1 MLLKPT
7 HMKSIQLLLKYG
19 VLPIFI
25 FSMLSFSAIGQS
37 FKWAK
42 QGSSEGFEYGNAI
55 VADDSGNVYVTGQ
68 LEFSANF
75 DGVILNSNGKHD
87 IMIAKYATD
96 GTMKW
101 VHHAGGLGGDVGWGI
116 GLDRQR
122 NIYYTGEFELTAGF
136 EAGDSLTSSGSNDIY
151 LSKYTNDGQFIWA
164 KNFGGSGDDKGKAI
178 AVDENGNSYITG
190 YFSSTGQ
197 FGSVNLV
204 SSNSSNDI
212 FIVKVNSAGTVV
224 WAKKA
229 GGTKEDRGRGIVLDG
244 TGNLFITGTI
254 TQSATF
260 NTTNVSVAGNNS
272 LFVAKYDTNG
282 VFQWVRASGGCCDTT
297 RGNAI
302 SVDNSGNVYIAG
314 YFMANTT
321 IGGNSLTSLG
331 AADIFVTKYD
341 SNGNNLWVRQAG
353 GPYEDMANSCAYD
366 KIKDQ
371 LYVTGQIDDHGNFGS
386 IYVGAAGNRD
396 VFVASYDPNGNEIF
410 ARPGGGNQ
418 RDVGQSITYDTLG
431 NIYCA
436 GFFNDTA
443 TFGPSTLTGYPLADF
458 YVAKMAPP
466 LASQP
471 TANATSI
478 SASMVNCSSIQLNF
492 TSGDGARRIVIA
504 KAASTVNSLPVDG
517 IIYSASSTFGQGTDV
532 GSGNFVVYDGTGNSI
547 LLDGITSGIRYYFAV
562 FEYNGVGYA
571 SNYLLPGYPTT
582 NFLATNFMVNASS
595 PQTNLCLGSSTS
607 LTATT
612 ALSYLWSPSTGLS
625 STVDSTVTANP
636 SSTTTYTVTATNSGG
651 CTATSSITINVNPIP
666 IVTFTSPSP
675 VCENSSPITLT
686 NGSPA
691 GGIYSGA
698 GVTGNQFDPVVIG
711 PGNFTLNYLYTDANN
726 CSNNASAS
734 IIVNAKPTVTIGTF
748 SNVCSSATN
757 VNLTS
762 GSPSGGTY
770 SGNGVTGN
778 RFNPSVAG
786 AGTQTI
792 YYTYSA
798 ANGCSNTASA
808 TILVNPNPVVS
819 QTSFNPTCINS
830 SPITLSGGSPVG
842 GTYSGTQVVNGVF
855 NPQTAG
861 LGTFLI
867 TYSYTNGNGC
877 LSSASSNITVNPL
890 PTISVSPI
898 TPICAGAASFLLT
911 SGSPSGGNYSGSGIT
926 NNYFDPAV
934 VGSGTTSYTY
944 SYSNGC
950 SASASGTITV
960 KQVPIVSLSTF
971 SSICENS
978 SSITLTGGSP
988 SGGTYSGSGVTGNL
1002 FNPSLSG
1009 SGNIPITYSYTSAN
1023 GCSNTAQS
1031 VITVNATPSVSIAPL
1046 NSVCANTNSFLLT
1059 GGLPVGG
1066 NYTGTGVSANMF
1078 NASVGGAGT
1087 YTITYT
1093 FTSSQGCTNTANT
1106 SQVVNAIPSVT
1117 FTPINPICDNSATIN
1132 LTGGNPAG
1140 GTYSGNGVSGTTF
1153 DPTVTGVGNT
1163 TIIYSYTSSAGC
1175 SNNASTLL
1183 TVNPSPVVTLS
1194 AVGPFCSNSGNQTL
1208 NNGLPLGGTYTGT
1221 GISGTVFST
1230 ATAGT
1235 FVESYMYVS
1244 GNGCSSTAHFPIVV
1258 NATPIVTLNNFNSI
1272 CINAAPIIL
1281 TGGQPVGGVYG
1292 GTGVSAGNFDP
1303 SIGVGLHVINYSFTN
1318 SSGCTSSTTSNILVN
1333 PTPVV
1338 NLGADSLICS
1348 SASVVLNVGN
1358 GYSSVSW
1365 SNGSTSN
1372 SITVDSSGIGIGN
1385 KSVVVTVSNNAGCLA
1400 KDTIVITFDLCNGI
1414 MNHPTIL
1421 GVYLYPNPFDG
1432 SFHILCEHPIDYKIF
1447 DVSGRLVESHK
1458 GIEGNF
1464 QAGERL
1470 APGTYFIE
1478 VTKGEAIKTFQII
1491 KAIGN

>member
-1 MLLKPT
+1 
-7 HMKSIQLLLKYG
+7 MKSIKLLLKYG

-25 FSMLSFSAIGQS
+25 FSMLSFSASGQS

-87 IMIAKYATD
+87 IMLAKYATD

-116 GLDRQR
+116 GLDSQR

-151 LSKYTNDGQFIWA
+151 LSKYTNEGQFLWA

-178 AVDENGNSYITG
+178 VVDKNGNSYITG

-212 FIVKVNSAGTVV
+212 FIVKVNSEGTVL
-224 WAKKA
+224 WATKA
-229 GGTKEDRGRGIVLDG
+229 GGTREDRGRGIVLDG

-260 NTTNVSVAGNNS
+260 NTTNVSVAGVNS

-321 IGGNSLTSLG
+321 IGGNSLTSFG

-353 GPYEDMANSCAYD
+353 GPYEDMAYSCAYD

-371 LYVTGQIDDHGNFGS
+371 LYVTGQIDDHGYFGS

-418 RDVGQSITYDTLG
+418 RDAGQSITYDTLG

-436 GFFNDTA
+436 GFFTDTA
-443 TFGPSTLTGYPLADF
+443 SFGPSTLTGYPLADF
-458 YVAKMAPP
+458 YIAKMAPP

-471 TANATSI
+471 LSNATSL
-478 SASMVNCSSIQLNF
+478 SASMVTCSGIELNF

-504 KAASTVNSLPVDG
+504 KAGSPVNSLPVDG
-517 IIYSASSTFGQGTDV
+517 VFYNASSTIGQGSDV
-532 GSGNFVVYDGTGNSI
+532 GSGNFVVYDGTGNSVVV
-547 LLDGITSGIRYYFAV
+547 DGTTSGVRYYFAV

-571 SNYLLPGYPTT
+571 SNYLQPGFPTT
-582 NFLATNFMVNASS
+582 NFLANNFIVNASS
-595 PQTNLCLGSSTS
+595 PQTNLCIGSSTS
-607 LTATT
+607 LSATSAT
-612 ALSYLWSPSTGLS
+612 SYSWSPSVGLS
-625 STVDSTVTANP
+625 STVDSMVTANP
-636 SSTTTYTVTATNSGG
+636 SSTTTYTITATNSGG
-651 CTATSSITINVNPIP
+651 CTATSSITINVHPIP
-666 IVTFTSPSP
+666 IVTFSSLSP

-691 GGIYSGA
+691 GGVYSGS
-698 GVTGNQFDPVVIG
+698 GVTGNQFNPAING
-711 PGNFTLNYLYTDANN
+711 PGNFTLNYFYSDVNN
-726 CSNNASAS
+726 CSSNASAS
-734 IIVNAKPTVTIGTF
+734 ISVKAKPIVTIGSF
-748 SNVCSSATN
+748 SNVCSSVTN

-762 GSPSGGTY
+762 GSPSGGIY
-770 SGNGVTGN
+770 SGNGVTAN

-786 AGTQTI
+786 TGTQII
-792 YYTYSA
+792 YYTYTA
-798 ANGCSNTASA
+798 TNGCSSTASA
-808 TILVNPNPVVS
+808 TILVNPTPVVS
-819 QTSFNPTCINS
+819 QTSFSPACINS
-830 SPITLSGGSPVG
+830 SPITLSGGSPIG
-842 GTYSGTQVVNGVF
+842 GTYSGSQVVNGVF

-877 LSSASSNITVNPL
+877 LSSASSNITVSQLPSVSVSSINPL
-890 PTISVSPI
+890 CSGT
-898 TPICAGAASFLLT
+898 ASFLLS
-911 SGSPSGGNYSGSGIT
+911 SGSPTGGIYSGSGIT
-926 NNYFDPAV
+926 NNYFDPSV
-934 VGSGTTSYTY
+934 VASGTSSYNY
-944 SYSNGC
+944 SFTNSNGC

-960 KQVPIVSLSTF
+960 KQSPSVSLSTF
-971 SSICENS
+971 TPICENS
-978 SSITLTGGSP
+978 SSLTLTGGSP
-988 SGGTYSGSGVTGNL
+988 LGGIYTGSGVNGNL

-1009 SGNIPITYSYTSAN
+1009 SGNIPITYSYTSTN
-1023 GCSNTAQS
+1023 GCSSTAQS
-1031 VITVNATPSVSIAPL
+1031 AIAVNATPIISFAQL

-1059 GGLPVGG
+1059 GGLPAGG
-1066 NYTGTGVSANMF
+1066 NYTGQGVSADMF
-1078 NASVGGAGT
+1078 NASVNGPGT

-1093 FTSSQGCTNTANT
+1093 FTSAQGCTNSANIN
-1106 SQVVNAIPSVT
+1106 QVVNAIPTVT
-1117 FTPINPICDNSATIN
+1117 FAPINPVCDNSAVIN
-1132 LTGGNPAG
+1132 LIGGSPSG
-1140 GTYSGNGVSGTTF
+1140 GTYSGNGVTGTTF
-1153 DPTVTGVGNT
+1153 DPAISGAGNT
-1163 TIIYSYTSSAGC
+1163 PIIYTYTSSAGC
-1175 SNNASTLL
+1175 SADATTLL

-1194 AVGPFCSNSGNQTL
+1194 TVGPFCSNGGNQTL
-1208 NNGLPLGGTYTGT
+1208 NNGFPSGGTYTGT
-1221 GISGTVFST
+1221 GISGTVFTPST
-1230 ATAGT
+1230 PGT
-1235 FVESYMYVS
+1235 FVESYLYVS
-1244 GNGCSSTAHFPIVV
+1244 ANGCSSTAQFPIVV
-1258 NATPIVTLNNFNSI
+1258 NATPVVTLNSFNSI
-1272 CINAAPIIL
+1272 CVNATPIVL
-1281 TGGQPVGGVYG
+1281 TGGQPLGGVYG
-1292 GTGVSAGNFDP
+1292 GIGTNAGNFDP
-1303 SIGVGLHVINYSFTN
+1303 SVGAGLHVINYSFTN
-1318 SSGCTSSTTSNILVN
+1318 SSGCTASTTSNILVN

-1338 NLGADSLICS
+1338 NLGADSVICS

-1358 GYSSVSW
+1358 SYSSVLW
-1365 SNGSTSN
+1365 SNGSTAN
-1372 SITVDSSGIGIGN
+1372 STTVDSSGIGIGN

-1414 MNHPTIL
+1414 MNHPSIL

-1432 SFHILCEHPIDYKIF
+1432 SFHILCEHPIDCKIF

-1464 QAGERL
+1464 QSGEKL

-1478 VTKGEAIKTFQII
+1478 VTNGESIKIFQII
-1491 KAIGN
+1491 KTIGN